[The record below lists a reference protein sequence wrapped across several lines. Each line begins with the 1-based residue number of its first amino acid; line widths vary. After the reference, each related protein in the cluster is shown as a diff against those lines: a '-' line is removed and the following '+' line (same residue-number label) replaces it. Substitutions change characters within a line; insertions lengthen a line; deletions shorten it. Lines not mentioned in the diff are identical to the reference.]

1 MIKINDLTFKYKS
14 SKENVLENINI
25 EIKEGEVISIIGK
38 NGTGKSTLLKLI
50 SGLVKPSKG
59 EILIDDININ
69 NKKKF
74 KELRKKLGIVF
85 QNPDNQILFNRVY
98 DDVKFALDNLDLD
111 NKDEKI
117 KDALKKVGMDEFE
130 NSDTYQLS
138 LGQKQRVNIASVL
151 AVKPKYILLDE
162 PTTMIDS
169 SGKEKIYEI
178 IEELKKDGFTI
189 IYVTNNINEILI
201 SDKIIMLEDNKVKAC
216 FSKKEILGNV
226 KLLEQSEIRVPEII
240 YLILNLRQKGLDIR
254 LKEFTIEEMMKKIV
268 EVCG

>member
-25 EIKEGEVISIIGK
+25 EIKEGEVVSIIGK

-98 DDVKFALDNLDLD
+98 DDVKFALDNLELD
-111 NKDEKI
+111 NKDERI
-117 KDALKKVGMDEFE
+117 KDALKKVGMDE
-130 NSDTYQLS
+130 L
-138 LGQKQRVNIASVL
+138 KIA
-151 AVKPKYILLDE
+151 IH
-162 PTTMIDS
+162 
-169 SGKEKIYEI
+169 
-178 IEELKKDGFTI
+178 
-189 IYVTNNINEILI
+189 IN
-201 SDKIIMLEDNKVKAC
+201 
-216 FSKKEILGNV
+216 
-226 KLLEQSEIRVPEII
+226 
-240 YLILNLRQKGLDIR
+240 YL
-254 LKEFTIEEMMKKIV
+254 
-268 EVCG
+268 